1 MLVRLASYAIGRRP
15 ATVLVFTQADNRW
28 RGIAAFYKP
37 ARFVAGS
44 ERAERVHAALIYIKM
59 TDLRLCKVL
68 ERCIATPARNR
79 KKNIMNIEN
88 HGTQTEPAS
97 FSTMQAS
104 AWKCAALMVAVILA
118 FYVLREHW
126 GHVFGL
132 LPYLILLACPL
143 MHLFMHHGDQHG
155 PGHNHPAA
163 DDRRMQQ

>member
-1 MLVRLASYAIGRRP
+1 MLVRLASHAIDRRAAP
-15 ATVLVFTQADNRW
+15 VLVFTQADNRW
-28 RGIAAFYKP
+28 REIAAFYKP
-37 ARFVAGS
+37 ARFVARS
-44 ERAERVHAALIYIKM
+44 ERVHAALIYIKM
-59 TDLRLCKVL
+59 TDLRHCKVL
-68 ERCIATPARNR
+68 KRRIATPVRNR
-79 KKNIMNIEN
+79 KKNLMNVEN

>member
-1 MLVRLASYAIGRRP
+1 MLVRLASHAIGRRAAP
-15 ATVLVFTQADNRW
+15 VLVFTQADNCW
-28 RGIAAFYKP
+28 REIAAFYKP
-37 ARFVAGS
+37 ARFVAWS
-44 ERAERVHAALIYIKM
+44 EHVHAALIYIKM
-59 TDLRLCKVL
+59 TDLRLGKVL
-68 ERCIATPARNR
+68 ERRIATPARNR
-79 KKNIMNIEN
+79 KENLMNVEN

-97 FSTMQAS
+97 FSTMQAT